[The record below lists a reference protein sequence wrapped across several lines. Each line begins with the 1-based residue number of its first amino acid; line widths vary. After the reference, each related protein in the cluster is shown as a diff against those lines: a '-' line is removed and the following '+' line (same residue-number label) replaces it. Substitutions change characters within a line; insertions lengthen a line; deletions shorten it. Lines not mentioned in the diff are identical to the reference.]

1 MTSTGATGKPVR
13 ADARRNYEALLAA
26 GKAVFA
32 REGADAPLEDVGK
45 LAGVGQGTLYRH
57 FPSREHLFV
66 AILKERL
73 DHLESAATES
83 LDMDDTWTGLTRWL
97 RLYDAIATGYRGMS
111 ALVGDALTDEKS
123 LLAEACTPMKSKFAL
138 LLARAQREGIVRG
151 DVSAVQVLTL
161 IGALPKPDGG
171 ATAEPYLEIVFA
183 GLRAGAA
190 DEACPGR

>member
-1 MTSTGATGKPVR
+1 MTSTGAAGKPVR

-97 RLYDAIATGYRGMS
+97 RLYDAVATGYRGMS

-123 LLAEACTPMKSKFAL
+123 LLAGACTPMKSKFAL
-138 LLARAQREGIVRG
+138 LFARAQREGIVRG

-190 DEACPGR
+190 DEACQGS

>member
-1 MTSTGATGKPVR
+1 MTSTGAAGKPVR

-32 REGADAPLEDVGK
+32 QEGADAPMEDIGK

-66 AILKERL
+66 AILNERVS
-73 DHLESAATES
+73 HLEASAAEA
-83 LDMDDTWTGLTRWL
+83 LDMDDTWAGLTRWL

-111 ALVGDALTDEKS
+111 ALVVDALSDERS
-123 LLAEACTPMKSKFAL
+123 LVAEACTPMRSKFAL

-151 DVSAVQVLTL
+151 DVTAVQVLTL

-190 DEACPGR
+190 DEARPGM

>member
-1 MTSTGATGKPVR
+1 MTSTSATGKPVR

-66 AILKERL
+66 AILNERL
-73 DHLESAATES
+73 DHLEASAAEA
-83 LDMDDTWTGLTRWL
+83 LDMDDTWAGLTRWL
-97 RLYDAIATGYRGMS
+97 RLYDVIATGYRGMS
-111 ALVGDALTDEKS
+111 ALVGDALTHEKS

-151 DVSAVQVLTL
+151 DVTAVQVLTL

-190 DEACPGR
+190 DEARPGR